1 MSVSLGWVP
10 DLPDFRDLSPDNSDH
25 DLGGGVTLNAAL
37 QQLKME
43 EGDQPLAAP
52 LGARKDL
59 RDRCSPI
66 ENQLSIGSCT
76 ANAGIG
82 LLEYF
87 EIRAHNRHLDGS
99 RLFLYKATRNLLG
112 WQEDTGA
119 FLRTTMGAMRLFG
132 VPPEEYWPY
141 TDEDPDW
148 NAEPPAF
155 LYSFAQNFQ
164 AMRYFRL
171 DPPGTTR
178 EALLARIKRYIDANY
193 PSMFGFT
200 VYRSISQARDT
211 GTIPFPSGRDSRAGG
226 HAVCVVGYDDDKV
239 IVNRSD
245 GRERQGALIIRNSW
259 GEGWGES
266 GYGYLPYEYV
276 LAGLA
281 VDFWSLIRAEWVD
294 MEAFGL

>member
-10 DLPDFRDLSPDNSDH
+10 DLPDFRDLSPDNTDV
-25 DLGGGVTLNAAL
+25 DIGGVTLNKAM
-37 QQLKME
+37 QSLKLE
-43 EGDQPLAAP
+43 PDGGPLALP
-52 LGARKDL
+52 THTSKNL
-59 RDRCSPI
+59 REWCSPI

-87 EIRAHNRHLDGS
+87 EIRAHDRHLDGS

-112 WQEDTGA
+112 WQGDTGA

-132 VPPEEYWPY
+132 VPPEDYWPY

-155 LYSFAQNFQ
+155 LYSFAQNYQ

-171 DPPGTTR
+171 DPPGISR
-178 EALLARIKRYIDANY
+178 EDLLARIKRYVDANY
-193 PSMFGFT
+193 PSMFGFS
-200 VYRSISQARDT
+200 VFRSIAQARQS
-211 GTIPFPSGRDSRAGG
+211 GEIPYPSRNDSRAGG

-239 IVNRSD
+239 ITNRGD
-245 GRERQGALIIRNSW
+245 GMQTRGALLIRNSW
-259 GEGWGES
+259 GEDWGDG
-266 GYGYLPYEYV
+266 GYGYLPYDYV
-276 LAGLA
+276 LKGLA
-281 VDFWSLIRAEWVD
+281 IDFWSLFRAEWVGLD
-294 MEAFGL
+294 VFGL